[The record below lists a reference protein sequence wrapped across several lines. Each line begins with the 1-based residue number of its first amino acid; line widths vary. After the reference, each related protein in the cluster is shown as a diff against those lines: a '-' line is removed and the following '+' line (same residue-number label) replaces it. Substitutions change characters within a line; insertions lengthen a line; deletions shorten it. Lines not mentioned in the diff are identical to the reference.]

1 MRRLFFTLLLTLAA
15 AGAAQAAYAADGEE
29 PPKTALVLSGGGA
42 RGFAHIG
49 VLRALEE
56 LGIQIDVVAAT
67 SMGAMVGGGF
77 AAGYTPEEIARVTK
91 AVDWAK
97 MFAPRADRPSLTWR
111 RKADDL
117 AGIGAG
123 EVGVSANG
131 VSFPAEVMPT
141 QELDIFLARV
151 TQPVS
156 RINNLSELS
165 IPFAGVA
172 TDLVTGAKVVLQ
184 EGVTLSKAMR
194 ASMSIPGAFAPVPYG
209 KALLV
214 DGGLTDNLPVDQARA
229 MGAERVIAVNVGTPL
244 FGREKLE
251 SVFGIMGQMV
261 NILTEQNVRASIASL
276 TDRDILITPDLSD
289 FTAGDF
295 NAFDAIERAGY
306 EAVMK
311 HRAELERFRVSPG
324 QYQKW
329 RSRVLAGLT
338 DNAVHHVTEVRVEG
352 LKTVNPETVL
362 RDADLDISKPVTDED
377 VARSARRIWADGD
390 FRSVPY
396 RFEPGPRNTEVLV
409 FEPDEKSWG
418 YSVLRFGGNVQFDA
432 DRTHSFNVI
441 LAHTWGWLNDWG
453 AEWRTEL
460 QFGET
465 RRAKTEWYQP
475 LGAASPWYVLPRI
488 EAERTGVDLYADNDG
503 DDIPYARYNN
513 TQVTA
518 DVSLGYEFGRLGTA
532 SVSAGYMRLYADR
545 DIGAPGLKYR
555 ASAPFAGAEVNFD
568 TLDNVNFP
576 RSGFLLNAQVHRL
589 FNPDVNDGV
598 SRSTNNT
605 VYTVEG
611 VLPVVLNDDWSM
623 ILSGRYGV
631 STLPGIFTL
640 GGVFNL
646 SGSPYGRFSG
656 DHMALG
662 RVMLMRSIA
671 TPLKEKGI
679 ALYAGMSYEVGRAY
693 NDTAFY
699 AEESR
704 EWKQAGSVFLGAD
717 TWIGPMYMVLG
728 QTFGRSTAL
737 TFYWGRL
744 H

>member
-1 MRRLFFTLLLTLAA
+1 
-15 AGAAQAAYAADGEE
+15 
-29 PPKTALVLSGGGA
+29 
-42 RGFAHIG
+42 
-49 VLRALEE
+49 
-56 LGIQIDVVAAT
+56 
-67 SMGAMVGGGF
+67 MGAMVGGGF

-311 HRAELERFRVSPG
+311 HRAELERFRVSPDSTKSG
-324 QYQKW
+324 APGC
-329 RSRVLAGLT
+329 SRGSLT
-338 DNAVHHVTEVRVEG
+338 TPCIMSPKCGVEG

-465 RRAKTEWYQP
+465 R
-475 LGAASPWYVLPRI
+475 ASQNRV
-488 EAERTGVDLYADNDG
+488 
-503 DDIPYARYNN
+503 
-513 TQVTA
+513 
-518 DVSLGYEFGRLGTA
+518 
-532 SVSAGYMRLYADR
+532 VSASGGSLS
-545 DIGAPGLKYR
+545 LVR
-555 ASAPFAGAEVNFD
+555 AAA
-568 TLDNVNFP
+568 
-576 RSGFLLNAQVHRL
+576 H
-589 FNPDVNDGV
+589 
-598 SRSTNNT
+598 
-605 VYTVEG
+605 
-611 VLPVVLNDDWSM
+611 
-623 ILSGRYGV
+623 
-631 STLPGIFTL
+631 
-640 GGVFNL
+640 
-646 SGSPYGRFSG
+646 
-656 DHMALG
+656 
-662 RVMLMRSIA
+662 
-671 TPLKEKGI
+671 
-679 ALYAGMSYEVGRAY
+679 
-693 NDTAFY
+693 
-699 AEESR
+699 
-704 EWKQAGSVFLGAD
+704 
-717 TWIGPMYMVLG
+717 
-728 QTFGRSTAL
+728 
-737 TFYWGRL
+737 
-744 H
+744 